1 MGQAHHR
8 RFYVSPAGFRD
19 DRVQF
24 DALQAHQIVR
34 VLRLGPGSQVRV
46 FDGTGREVLAE
57 LEAASARRATARVIS
72 EFPAPPGVR
81 LHLRLA
87 QVVPRAPAMDLIVA
101 KATELGV
108 ACIAPLEA
116 AHSVTR
122 TTVRTPRWVRIAQE
136 AAEQCGRRDIP
147 EIQPVRSLG
156 EFHRSL
162 PPGASLLVCH
172 PDAEAR
178 PLPAL
183 CRELSGVTN
192 VTLLVGGEG
201 GFRPEEVDDAIAHGG
216 RLVRLGPARLRVET
230 AALAGL
236 AILQACLGDWDPDGD
251 AP

>member
-24 DALQAHQIVR
+24 DPLQAHQIAR

-57 LEAASARRATARVIS
+57 LEATRARQATARIVS
-72 EFPAPPGVR
+72 EFPAPPAVR
-81 LHLRLA
+81 LRLTLA

-108 ACIAPLEA
+108 ACISPLEA
-116 AHSVTR
+116 AQSVTR
-122 TTVRTPRWVRIAQE
+122 ASARAPRWLRIAQE

-147 EIQPVRSLG
+147 EIQPLRSLA
-156 EFHRSL
+156 EFRGSL
-162 PPGASLLVCH
+162 LPGASLLVCH
-172 PDAEAR
+172 PEAGAR

-183 CRELSGVTN
+183 CRELTGVTGM
-192 VTLLVGGEG
+192 TLLVGGEG
-201 GFRPEEVDDAIAHGG
+201 GFRPEEVDDRIAHGG
-216 RLVRLGPARLRVET
+216 RLVQLGSARLRVET

-236 AILQACLGDWDPDGD
+236 AILQACLGGWDPYGD